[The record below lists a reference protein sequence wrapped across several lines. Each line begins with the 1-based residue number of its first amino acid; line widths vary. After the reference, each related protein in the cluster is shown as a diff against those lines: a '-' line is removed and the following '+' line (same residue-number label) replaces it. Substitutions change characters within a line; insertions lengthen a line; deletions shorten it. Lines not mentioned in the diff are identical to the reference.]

1 MCTTFALAPVKVA
14 GVYASYPTPLLAS
27 RYSSAPSSV
36 KLATLPR
43 DLTVQESWSGWIGSI
58 KDVNNKELIDSISSQ
73 HVTVRH
79 AVRKCEDRLGV
90 RIHTRNVLPF
100 PDRVIPAAGYRVYST
115 EPTQETSPTTAD
127 HAGHTAPTRQHELNH
142 TDHTD
147 HTDQE
152 YICPAWQISIMNCTV
167 LLYCCS
173 ALLLYWE

>member
-115 EPTQETSPTTAD
+115 ERQGAVY
-127 HAGHTAPTRQHELNH
+127 TRWDAK
-142 TDHTD
+142 TIPCVCF
-147 HTDQE
+147 
-152 YICPAWQISIMNCTV
+152 YICMMRWMLRWDPQCGPNVHKTRG
-167 LLYCCS
+167 
-173 ALLLYWE
+173 